1 MVELFENSGD
11 PDQAPH
17 PDLGLYCL
25 LVTLLGVSRWSEET
39 ICMKCILKSCF
50 SKKKKK
56 IQIIYNLCHVSHLD
70 EPQVKHW
77 HFKIILPD

>member
-1 MVELFENSGD
+1 MILGD
-11 PDQAPH
+11 N
-17 PDLGLYCL
+17 LYEMHSQVL
-25 LVTLLGVSRWSEET
+25 
-39 ICMKCILKSCF
+39 

-56 IQIIYNLCHVSHLD
+56 IQIIYNLCHVSQLD